1 MTTRSAPA
9 SGTRRPGRPKG
20 AQVVADREQL
30 LAAAVQVIRADGP
43 DVTMDDIAAAAD
55 VSKPI
60 LYRTIGDKDAFV
72 AALSAS
78 LVDRLDAAVTAS
90 TVRGV
95 EPRVGFERAVHACL
109 QTIDD
114 DRNLFLFV
122 NGGGQGA
129 ESFRRLVDR
138 SARQMLDIYTA
149 AHRAAGRDTAPART
163 WSYAMVG
170 AIQVVAMMWLS
181 DEYADLDD
189 VAEHLTAL
197 MWPGI
202 AGAASP

>member
-1 MTTRSAPA
+1 M
-9 SGTRRPGRPKG
+9 
-20 AQVVADREQL
+20 VADREQL

-60 LYRTIGDKDAFV
+60 LYRTIGDKDAFI
-72 AALSAS
+72 AALSDS
-78 LVDRLDAAVTAS
+78 FVDRLDAAVASS

-95 EPRVGFERAVHACL
+95 DPRAGFEQAIHACL

-129 ESFRRLVDR
+129 ESFRRLVER
-138 SARQMLDIYTA
+138 SARQMVDTFTA
-149 AHRAAGRDTAPART
+149 VHRAGGRDPAPART

-170 AIQVVAMMWLS
+170 AIQIVATMWLH

-189 VAEHLTAL
+189 VANHLTEL
-197 MWPGI
+197 MWPGV
-202 AGAASP
+202 AGVGNR